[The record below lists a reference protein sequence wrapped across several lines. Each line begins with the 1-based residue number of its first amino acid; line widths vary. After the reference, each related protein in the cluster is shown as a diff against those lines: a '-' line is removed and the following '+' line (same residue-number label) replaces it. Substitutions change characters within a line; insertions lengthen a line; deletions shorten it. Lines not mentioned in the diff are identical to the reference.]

1 MRAESVGSL
10 TINALRE
17 RAMERTAIK
26 GFPCSTLLEVMNAS
40 RHITD
45 STAYQIPA

>member
-1 MRAESVGSL
+1 MRAKSVGNL
-10 TINALRE
+10 TINAIRE

-26 GFPCSTLLEVMNAS
+26 ELPCSTLLEAMNAS